1 MAVLVIIRLVRR
13 GSLKAK
19 YSVLWLTVGL
29 VLAVA
34 ASVPTLLDR
43 LADRLGIWYQPTL
56 FLLLAIGFL
65 LLVAMH
71 FSYELSRLEKR
82 VRALA
87 EELALLRGPVEGSGS
102 SSNLSASPDGNE
114 PRQPPRLDG
123 APDQE
128 PDQKQARSG
137 LPPSRLPRDGP
148 PTGWPS
154 GRLPPHGSGRRGLSA
169 EAPRN
174 PSHLAGPPDSSHQSH
189 PGWPCSR
196 SW

>member
-1 MAVLVIIRLVRR
+1 MTGPTHALLAALTVAAVLIIIRLVRR
-13 GSLKAK
+13 GALKAK

-87 EELALLRGPVEGSGS
+87 EELALLRGPVEGSTS
-102 SSNLSASPDGNE
+102 ISDLSASPDGTE
-114 PRQPPRLDG
+114 PGRPQHSDG
-123 APDQE
+123 EPDQE
-128 PDQKQARSG
+128 
-137 LPPSRLPRDGP
+137 RD
-148 PTGWPS
+148 
-154 GRLPPHGSGRRGLSA
+154 
-169 EAPRN
+169 
-174 PSHLAGPPDSSHQSH
+174 
-189 PGWPCSR
+189 
-196 SW
+196 